1 MGRRRKASETSKP
14 AAVRNA
20 APAGDRLR
28 PLLLALLAALLVAR
42 PLYPSESAAVSGDGM
57 PMVMLWIA
65 LVLFWLLGAIGE
77 PVFRIRTGWADAAVA
92 ALVVWHTL
100 AGVWAASHAAPR
112 LAINMTWEWIAF
124 GLSFFMLRQLVVRRS
139 ETRAIVALMIAL
151 GVALASYGLYQC
163 FYEMPATEAQYKRNP
178 DQALRDAGLSL
189 EAGSAERMVFEK
201 RLESREPIASFAL
214 TNSLAGYLAPW
225 LTVLVGIGLSA
236 LWRPRGAADT
246 PRPAATWSFA
256 PWPLAAAVVLS
267 ALIMGMCLLLT
278 KSRSAYAATALGIVL
293 ALVASRA
300 TTLRTGWKMPAI
312 AAGLVA
318 GLIAV
323 GWAAGGLD
331 REVLSEAG
339 KSLGYRVQ
347 YWRSTLAMIGDHP
360 WLGVGPGQFQ
370 GRYTAYKLPEA
381 SEEIADPHNFLLD
394 IWVTAGTPGV
404 VFLVVL
410 LSLFISACWRR
421 GGQAASDD
429 DSDRATRD
437 ASMLILVGGLVGFLL
452 SIPVGLL
459 SAAPPGPAVVV
470 LGLPL
475 AGLTLAAFVPW
486 VRTGRL
492 PVLLPAVGVATLL
505 VNLLAAGGIGF
516 PGVAVTLWLLLAAGL
531 TEVGAG
537 RIRETKPALA
547 LASLAG
553 AVGLLLACY
562 FTGYGPVMDSQ
573 TALRAAAREP
583 GRAVEHL
590 ADAVSS
596 DPWAAEPWR
605 QLAATMFQVWSDERS
620 SDALDAFR
628 KAAGMATVRDPYS
641 ASTFFQVGEWYR
653 GAYEISPDAAL
664 LSEAIQ
670 SYRQAVE
677 LYPTLASHRGRLALA
692 LDAAGDRAGFQ
703 AEAAEAFRLDRLTS
717 HEDKK
722 LRPELRQELLQ
733 HGANRE

>member
-1 MGRRRKASETSKP
+1 MGRHRKASETSKP
-14 AAVRNA
+14 AVVSHS

-28 PLLLALLAALLVAR
+28 PLLLALLTALLVAR
-42 PLYPSESAAVSGDGM
+42 PLYPSESAAASGDGM

-100 AGVWAASHAAPR
+100 AGLWAAGHAAPR
-112 LAINMTWEWIAF
+112 PAINMTWEWIAF

-139 ETRAIVALMIAL
+139 ETRALVAVMIAL
-151 GVALASYGLYQC
+151 GVALASYGLYQS

-201 RLESREPIASFAL
+201 RLESREPIATFAL

-236 LWRPRGAADT
+236 LWRRRGAADT
-246 PRPAATWSFA
+246 ARPAATW
-256 PWPLAAAVVLS
+256 PLAAGVVLA
-267 ALIMGMCLLLT
+267 ALVMGMCLLLT
-278 KSRSAYAATALGIVL
+278 KSRSAYAATAMGIVL
-293 ALVASRA
+293 ALVVSRA
-300 TTLRTGWKMPAI
+300 RALRIGWKLPAI
-312 AAGLVA
+312 AASLVA
-318 GLIAV
+318 GLIAA

-347 YWRSTLAMIGDHP
+347 YWRSTMAMMGDHP
-360 WLGVGPGQFQ
+360 WVGVGPGQFQ
-370 GRYTAYKLPEA
+370 GHYTAYKLPEA

-394 IWVTAGTPGV
+394 TWVTTGTPGLAI
-404 VFLVVL
+404 LVVL
-410 LSLFISACWRR
+410 LGLFISACWRR
-421 GGQAASDD
+421 RGQAASGD
-429 DSDRATRD
+429 DSDSGTRD
-437 ASMLILVGGLVGFLL
+437 AAMLILGGGLAGFLL

-459 SAAPPGPAVVV
+459 GAAPPGPAVVV

-475 AGLTLAAFVPW
+475 AALTLAALVPW

-516 PGVAVTLWLLLAAGL
+516 PGVAGTLWLLLAVGL

-537 RIRETKPALA
+537 RVRQAKPALA

-573 TALRAAAREP
+573 AALRAAAREP

-620 SDALDAFR
+620 PDALDAFR
-628 KAAGMATVRDPYS
+628 KAAAMATIRDPYS
-641 ASTFFQVGEWYR
+641 ASTSFQVGEWYR

-664 LSEAIQ
+664 LSGAIQ
-670 SYRQAVE
+670 SYRRAVE
-677 LYPTLASHRGRLALA
+677 LYPTSASHRGRLALA

-703 AEAAEAFRLDRLTS
+703 AEAAEALRLDRLTS

-733 HGANRE
+733 HGANPE

>member
-1 MGRRRKASETSKP
+1 MGRRRKPSETSKP
-14 AAVRNA
+14 AAVSHS

-28 PLLLALLAALLVAR
+28 PLLLALLTALLVAR

-112 LAINMTWEWIAF
+112 PAINMTWEWIAF

-139 ETRAIVALMIAL
+139 ETRALVAVMIAL
-151 GVALASYGLYQC
+151 GVALASYGLYQR

-178 DQALRDAGLSL
+178 DQALREAGLSL

-225 LTVLVGIGLSA
+225 LAVLVGIGLSA
-236 LWRPRGAADT
+236 LWRRRGAADT
-246 PRPAATWSFA
+246 SRPAAT
-256 PWPLAAAVVLS
+256 WPLAAAVVLA

-278 KSRSAYAATALGIVL
+278 KSRSAYAATAMGIVL
-293 ALVASRA
+293 ALVVSRA
-300 TTLRTGWKMPAI
+300 RALRIGWKLPAI

-318 GLIAV
+318 GLIAA

-347 YWRSTLAMIGDHP
+347 YWRSTMAMIGDHP

-370 GRYTAYKLPEA
+370 GHYTAYKLPEA

-394 IWVTAGTPGV
+394 IWVTAGTPGLAI
-404 VFLVVL
+404 LVVL
-410 LSLFISACWRR
+410 LGLFVSACWRH

-429 DSDRATRD
+429 DWNRGTRD
-437 ASMLILVGGLVGFLL
+437 AAMLILGGGLAGFLL

-475 AGLTLAAFVPW
+475 AALTLAAFVPW

-516 PGVAVTLWLLLAAGL
+516 PGVAGTLWLLLAVGL

-537 RIRETKPALA
+537 RIREAKPAIA

-590 ADAVSS
+590 ADAVKS

-620 SDALDAFR
+620 PDALDAFR

-653 GAYEISPDAAL
+653 GAYETSPDAAL
-664 LSEAIQ
+664 LSGAIQ
-670 SYRQAVE
+670 SYRRAVE
-677 LYPTLASHRGRLALA
+677 LYPTSASHRGRLALA

-703 AEAAEAFRLDRLTS
+703 AEAGEAFRLDRLTS

-733 HGANRE
+733 HGANPE